1 MGTSTR
7 RADRA
12 GTLTLG
18 DLTVNRLGFG
28 AMRVTGPYAWG
39 GRRDRAAMYEL
50 LRRAYEL
57 GHNFFDTADSYGPDV
72 SENYI
77 ADALYPYPKDLVIG
91 TKGGLV
97 RPSRHRWDECGDP
110 DHLRQAVDGS
120 LRRLRVA
127 HIHLYQLHAPDPNV
141 PYAESFGAL
150 AELRRAGKIRHLG
163 VSNVSVRQ
171 LEEARRIA
179 PVVSVQNEYN
189 VGNRASQDVVAAC
202 EKAGIAFIPWF
213 PLGNGRALR
222 SKRVAPVA
230 ARLGATPAQVALA
243 WLLARSPVMLPIPG
257 TQSIDHLEENAA
269 AAKIRLS
276 PDDLTALD
284 SKRPSSIG
292 GR

>member
-1 MGTSTR
+1 VIGR
-7 RADRA
+7 PADGA

-57 GHNFFDTADSYGPDV
+57 GHNFFDTADSYGPNV

-127 HIHLYQLHAPDPNV
+127 HIDLYQLHAPDPNV

-150 AELRRAGKIRHLG
+150 AELRRAGKIRHLC

-257 TQSIDHLEENAA
+257 TQSIDHLEENTAA
-269 AAKIRLS
+269 AN
-276 PDDLTALD
+276 PALA
-284 SKRPSSIG
+284 
-292 GR
+292 